1 MAVPTALSPA
11 CAAPRDL
18 AGRTGR
24 LGTALAR
31 HGQVGLLHL
40 QHPGLIWD
48 PVHRQKGL
56 LHRVRAGSECREGT
70 CFAIAATP
78 DLSLTFMSS
87 RANRGFTHKDV
98 RASVP
103 LRRASFI
110 SRSRTSPPVP
120 RVALA
125 SVSALPAC
133 TFRARPAPTPGG
145 SIPIPSRGQ
154 PSRSAGTG
162 GGTRWGPFSSRSP
175 LGPPFP

>member
-24 LGTALAR
+24 LGTALAW

-40 QHPGLIWD
+40 QHPGLNWD

-103 LRRASFI
+103 LRRTSFI

-133 TFRARPAPTPGG
+133 TFRARPAAA
-145 SIPIPSRGQ
+145 SQSHRRRGQ